1 MRIASAR
8 LRRIGGRLPVAISNS
23 TSSWTTREGLLLEL
37 VSKDGAVGRG
47 EASPLP
53 GYSPDTLEECE
64 AALAELSHGTLEEL
78 DFTGPAGAA
87 SSQVR
92 GWLAAH
98 PLPPAARFAAETA
111 LFDLFSR
118 SSNRPLGELLGS
130 PTQARA
136 VPLAAL
142 LPTEDP
148 LPAARAAL
156 ARGLTTLKLKIGRPG
171 DAFERELAALQALRR
186 ELGPSVQLR
195 LDANGSFPVSEA
207 AGHLKALA
215 ELRPEYIEEPVP
227 LGQLAAFAE
236 LAPPAIP
243 LAADESLRVTEL
255 RDALLRSFGG
265 GRIEVAV
272 LKPTVLGGS
281 LACLDLAA
289 ELFPRGAR
297 FTVTHTYE
305 GPVAMAAALVLASV
319 LPGPVLAAGLDRHP
333 ALDVM
338 GSS

>member
-8 LRRIGGRLPVAISNS
+8 LRRIGGRLPSAISNS
-23 TSSWTTREGLLLEL
+23 GASWTTREGLLLEL
-37 VSKDGAVGRG
+37 YSKDGTVGLG

-64 AALAELSHGTLEEL
+64 AALAELAHGTLEEL

-111 LFDLFSR
+111 LFALFAR
-118 SSNRPLGELLGS
+118 RSNRPFATLLGS
-130 PTQARA
+130 PRPVT
-136 VPLAAL
+136 LAAL
-142 LPTEDP
+142 LPSEEP

-156 ARGLTTLKLKIGRPG
+156 ARGLTTLKIKIGRPG
-171 DAFERELAALQALRR
+171 AFEQELATLHALRR
-186 ELGPSVQLR
+186 ELGLEIQLR
-195 LDANGSFPVSEA
+195 LDANGAFPVSEA

-227 LGQLAAFAE
+227 LGQLAAFAA
-236 LAPPAIP
+236 LAPPPIP
-243 LAADESLRVTEL
+243 LAADESLRVPEL
-255 RDALLRSFGG
+255 RDDLLSSFER
-265 GRIEVAV
+265 GRLEVAV

-281 LACLDLAA
+281 LACLDLIA
-289 ELFPRGAR
+289 ELLPRGAR
-297 FTVTHTYE
+297 FTVTHAYE
-305 GPVAMAAALVLASV
+305 GPVAMAAALALASV

-333 ALDVM
+333 ALDVLRAEA
-338 GSS
+338 GGA